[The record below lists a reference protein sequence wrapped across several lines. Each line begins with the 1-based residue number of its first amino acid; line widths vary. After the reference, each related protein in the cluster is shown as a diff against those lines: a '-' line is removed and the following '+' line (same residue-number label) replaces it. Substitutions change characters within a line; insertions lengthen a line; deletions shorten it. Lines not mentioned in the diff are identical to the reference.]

1 MISIKLTQ
9 DALEVFENVFK
20 NLTTKDVLDISKK
33 LGYETRTTLW
43 CFLNGTQSLPLD
55 KFLKLMEYVGYDNT
69 VILEASAKRR
79 YEGVIKDSTIEI
91 RDTELRNLLI
101 QELLVN
107 GEEVVKNIFDLGK
120 RLYFGYE
127 VQR

>member
-1 MISIKLTQ
+1 MSTRMSVYCSLEIASALVEVIDIFVFNNIVSLIK
-9 DALEVFENVFK
+9 K
-20 NLTTKDVLDISKK
+20 
-33 LGYETRTTLW
+33 
-43 CFLNGTQSLPLD
+43 
-55 KFLKLMEYVGYDNT
+55 
-69 VILEASAKRR
+69 ASAKRK
-79 YEGVIKDSTIEI
+79 YERVIKNSTIEI